1 MPFRFWRR
9 FKIIPGVKVNAHK
22 SGLSVSLGPQGS
34 QMTLGADGIRITGG
48 LQGTGLFMTK
58 KIVRKI
64 SKSSSNS
71 KEIVCQDKKEY
82 KMFESFLNAIDHI
95 ESDYLDD
102 AIQIL
107 QDKQFDGIAD
117 VYNLLGWMYIQT
129 DNYDLAVDAFV
140 TALKLSENIGEL
152 FNRLKVKITFGIP
165 LQIGSEIHVDLESEC
180 DIEQIFI
187 SMMYAF
193 HADYLTKENLTDKDM
208 TEVQV
213 RQKLYEFYEN
223 HGGIKTFIYAF
234 DISIANGDHKDIEK
248 SKELLNV
255 MAGIED
261 DFFIM
266 IFRSIVAIKLDKKQA
281 AIDFLSEL
289 IKKRSAP
296 LELRLKARGLRA
308 GIYNDWEMEHL
319 ANKDREWVE
328 TMGGKCED
336 INSV

>member
-9 FKIIPGVKVNAHK
+9 FKIIPGVKINAHK
-22 SGLSVSLGPQGS
+22 SGLSVSLGPQGG
-34 QMTLGADGIRITGG
+34 QLTIGGDGVRVTGG

-71 KEIVCQDKKEY
+71 KQIVCQNKKEY

-117 VYNLLGWMYIQT
+117 VQNLLGWMYIQT
-129 DNYDLAVDAFV
+129 DDYDLAVNAFV
-140 TALKLSENIGEL
+140 AALKLSENIGEL
-152 FNRLKVKITFGIP
+152 FNHLKIKITFGIP
-165 LQIGSEIHVDLESEC
+165 LRIGSEIHVDLENEC

-193 HADYLTKENLTDKDM
+193 HADYLTKENPTDKDM
-208 TEVQV
+208 TEIQV
-213 RQKLYEFYEN
+213 RQKLYEFYED
-223 HGGIKTFIYAF
+223 HGGLKSFIYAL
-234 DISIANGDHKDIEK
+234 DIAIAIDDHKDIRK
-248 SKELLNV
+248 SQELLNV
-255 MAGIED
+255 MAGIEG

-266 IFRSIVAIKLDKKQA
+266 LFRSIVAIELNKKQA

-308 GIYNDWEMEHL
+308 DIYTDWDMEHL

-328 TMGGKCED
+328 TMGGKVSDE
-336 INSV
+336 